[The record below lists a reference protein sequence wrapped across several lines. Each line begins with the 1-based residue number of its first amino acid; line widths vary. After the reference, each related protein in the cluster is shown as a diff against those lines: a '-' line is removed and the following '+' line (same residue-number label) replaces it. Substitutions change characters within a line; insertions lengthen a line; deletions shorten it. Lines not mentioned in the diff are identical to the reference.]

1 MRIVLGVIAL
11 LIAPTVAFFFWAWMV
26 QIKRERRLAGTLPEW
41 QALPWTNL
49 AIAGLVLVVLALLYI
64 NFVAHTSELGG
75 LLGPTR

>member
-11 LIAPTVAFFFWAWMV
+11 LIAPTVAFFVWAWLV
-26 QIKRERRLAGTLPEW
+26 QIKRERKLAGTLPEW

-49 AIAGLVLVVLALLYI
+49 AIAGLVLVIAALLYVYFI
-64 NFVAHTSELGG
+64 AHTSALGG

>member
-1 MRIVLGVIAL
+1 MRIVLGIVAL
-11 LIAPTVAFFFWAWMV
+11 LIAPTVAFFVWAWLV

-49 AIAGLVLVVLALLYI
+49 GIAGLMMVILSLLYLYFLTDSSI
-64 NFVAHTSELGG
+64 PGG

>member
-1 MRIVLGVIAL
+1 MRIVLGILAL
-11 LIAPTVAFFFWAWMV
+11 LIAPTVAFFVWAWLV

-49 AIAGLVLVVLALLYI
+49 GIAGLMLVILALLYI
-64 NFVAHTSELGG
+64 FLLADSSMPGG

>member
-11 LIAPTVAFFFWAWMV
+11 LIAPTVLFFVWAWLV

-49 AIAGLVLVVLALLYI
+49 GIAGLVLVIAALLYI
-64 NFVAHTSELGG
+64 NFVADSSAPGG